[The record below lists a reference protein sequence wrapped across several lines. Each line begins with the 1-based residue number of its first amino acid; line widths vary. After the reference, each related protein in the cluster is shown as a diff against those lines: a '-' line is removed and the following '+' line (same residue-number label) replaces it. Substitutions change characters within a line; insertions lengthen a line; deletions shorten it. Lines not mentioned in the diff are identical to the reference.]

1 MGSVRASKRAKFW
14 LEMGKVRDREIYTE
28 RFTQTPRET
37 ERQRQKKDTD
47 TERQGRVTQTQ
58 RRGEDE
64 GEESILQSENV
75 MKVMG

>member
-58 RRGEDE
+58 GGGR
-64 GEESILQSENV
+64 
-75 MKVMG
+75 